1 MAKYDDMSFGKAFA
15 AARKEKGAGSTFMW
29 KGKSYSTNQKG
40 ESGTSSSSSAPKTDI
55 AKMASDAIDR
65 SGPTRPRSRPS
76 GDTGTRPRSRPAG
89 KAPTAT
95 SASAPEVATEKLP
108 AAPRGNSQATR
119 TSPNNPP
126 SGVPAKTWRQM
137 TPGERMRY
145 FADKLGIGKGGLSE
159 RPRGGNTTG
168 MAKGGMVG
176 KSGYAKGGM
185 VKSNCGA
192 SMKPTQKSSKGK

>member
-40 ESGTSSSSSAPKTDI
+40 ESGTSSAAKTDI
-55 AKMASDAIDR
+55 AKMAGDAIDR
-65 SGPTRPRSRPS
+65 SAPTRPRSRPA

-95 SASAPEVATEKLP
+95 SVSTPEVTTEKLA
-108 AAPRGNSQATR
+108 AAPQSKPSASQ
-119 TSPNNPP
+119 TSPDNPP

-137 TPGERMRY
+137 TPRERMRY

-159 RPRGGNTTG
+159 RPRGGNTSG